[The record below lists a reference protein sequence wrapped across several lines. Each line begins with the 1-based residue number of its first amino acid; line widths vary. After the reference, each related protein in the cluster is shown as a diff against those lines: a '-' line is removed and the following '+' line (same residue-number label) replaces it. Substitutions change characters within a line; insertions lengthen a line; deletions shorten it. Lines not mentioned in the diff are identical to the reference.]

1 MEFKSPLTIFVAFL
15 LTLLNTLLAQRNPVE
30 IKIAFEQDRSLSF
43 NSVNYDF
50 CDYYVNINFPEIN
63 GYMARG
69 SIPYYG
75 MIGVGI
81 SPQKQ
86 DCFSIY

>member
-1 MEFKSPLTIFVAFL
+1 MEFKSPLAIFVAFL

-43 NSVNYDF
+43 NLVNHDF
-50 CDYYVNINFPEIN
+50 VTINVSEIN

>member
-1 MEFKSPLTIFVAFL
+1 MESKSPLTIFVAFL

-43 NSVNYDF
+43 NLVNHDF
-50 CDYYVNINFPEIN
+50 VTINVPEIN